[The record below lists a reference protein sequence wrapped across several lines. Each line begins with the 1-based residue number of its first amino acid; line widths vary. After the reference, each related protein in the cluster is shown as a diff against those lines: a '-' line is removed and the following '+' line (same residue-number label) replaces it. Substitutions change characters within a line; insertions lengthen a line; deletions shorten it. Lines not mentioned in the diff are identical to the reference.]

1 MPQTKNNKY
10 TNNVHGYE
18 NENHNIVRIRNHCEQ
33 SQQNKNCKY

>member
-18 NENHNIVRIRNHCEQ
+18 NENHNIRNHCEQ